1 MSHPCGHRFW
11 RASMLLLLALTLGG
25 GIAAA
30 AHAQTR
36 QPPPSAVRCPSPANP
51 RTVVLRMRGATL

>member
-25 GIAAA
+25 GIVVA

-36 QPPPSAVRCPSPANP
+36 QPPSAVRCPSPANP
-51 RTVVLRMRGATL
+51 GGVVLRMRGAPL

>member
-1 MSHPCGHRFW
+1 MRHPCSHRCW
-11 RASMLLLLALTLGG
+11 RASMLLLLALTWGG
-25 GIAAA
+25 GMAAA

-51 RTVVLRMRGATL
+51 RTVVLRMRGTPL